1 MIALCVF
8 ACGVWERDN
17 AYLFALLKHGEI
29 QFNTLWHLRISPR
42 ELAQPRAFSPHSHS
56 SVSFSEFVSD
66 FFLKFYV
73 WKFSSW
79 GLSYVGCAPK
89 KTLYLHTCIQLLAV
103 LSLKRGVQ
111 LKFESVLNP
120 QKRHG
125 TAPGCVNVSRS
136 GECWTELTSPCFREQ
151 TPHEG
156 TVLNRFRISVCV
168 C

>member
-29 QFNTLWHLRISPR
+29 QFNTLTLTY
-42 ELAQPRAFSPHSHS
+42 FSTRTRTAKGLFS
-56 SVSFSEFVSD
+56 SFTQQCLIFWVCFWL
-66 FFLKFYV
+66 FFKFYI

-156 TVLNRFRISVCV
+156 TVLNRFRKRVYVC
-168 C
+168 